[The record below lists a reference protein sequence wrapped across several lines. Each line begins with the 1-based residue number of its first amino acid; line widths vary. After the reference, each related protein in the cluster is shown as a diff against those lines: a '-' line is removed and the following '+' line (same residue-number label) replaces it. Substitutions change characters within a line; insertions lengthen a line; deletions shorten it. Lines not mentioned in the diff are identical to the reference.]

1 MTFPIRMKA
10 ALCTAYGAPEV
21 VRVGEAPTPKLKAD
35 GVLIRVH
42 AATVSSG
49 DWRVRSLKLPPG
61 FGPLGRLIFGF
72 QRPRQPILGTDCAGV
87 VVEVGPQ
94 VQDFGVGDRVVAFPD
109 IRMGCHA
116 EYVGIS
122 AKGMIAPLPYG
133 LGFEE
138 GTALCFGGL
147 TALHFLNKA
156 GVGRGDTV
164 LVLGG
169 SGSVG
174 SMLVQLARLRGARV
188 TATCSATNRE
198 LVRGLGAEEVLDYR
212 KGNVFSGGK
221 KFDVVMDTTGT
232 VNRTEALGG
241 LKPGGRAV
249 LIVAGL
255 SDVVSSVFLGGRVIA
270 SPASSTPQ
278 GLRELIRLAE
288 LGSIKPMIDQ
298 VYHWTE
304 IVEAHRHVETGRK
317 RGNVVVRWVEKD

>member
-1 MTFPIRMKA
+1 MSLPIRMKA

-21 VRVGEAPTPKLKAD
+21 IRLGEGPTPKLGAD

-42 AATVSSG
+42 ATTVSSG

-87 VVEVGPQ
+87 VVEVGPE
-94 VQDFGVGDRVVAFPD
+94 VQDFRVGDRVVAFPD
-109 IRMGCHA
+109 FRMGCHA
-116 EYVGIS
+116 QYVGIS
-122 AKGMIAPLPYG
+122 AKGMIAPVPEG

-156 GVGRGDTV
+156 DVKKGDSV

-174 SMLVQLARLRGARV
+174 SMLVQLARFRGAHV
-188 TATCSATNRE
+188 TATCSEANRE
-198 LVRGLGAEEVLDYR
+198 LVSGLGAEEVLDYR
-212 KGNVFSGGK
+212 KGNVFSGGEK
-221 KFDVVMDTTGT
+221 YDAVMDTTGT
-232 VNRTEALGG
+232 VSRSEALAA
-241 LKPGGRAV
+241 LKPEGRAV
-249 LIVAGL
+249 LLVAGL
-255 SDVVSSVFLGGRVIA
+255 SDVLRSVFLGGRVIA
-270 SPASSTPQ
+270 SPASSTPE

-288 LGSIKPMIDQ
+288 LGSVKSVVER
-298 VYHWTE
+298 VYEYGE

-317 RGNVVVRWVEKD
+317 RGNVVVRWA